1 MTRNSPWTL
10 GLLVL
15 LLPACKDLPSV
26 FDPLPP
32 VRVEF
37 TGGNC
42 GAANPVVIV
51 GRDCELTATAV
62 DDQGQEVRTGFAWTT
77 GDPSIATVA
86 PKPGFDTTVA
96 EITGVQIGLTTIRVE
111 VGAHPDVFVV
121 HDLTVIRSSN
131 PDL

>member
-15 LLPACKDLPSV
+15 LLPACRDLPTV

-111 VGAHPDVFVV
+111 VGTHPDVFVV

>member
-1 MTRNSPWTL
+1 
-10 GLLVL
+10 
-15 LLPACKDLPSV
+15 
-26 FDPLPP
+26 
-32 VRVEF
+32 VEL

-42 GAANPVVIV
+42 GTANPVVIV

-86 PKPGFDTTVA
+86 PKPGFDTIIA
-96 EITGVQIGLTTIRVE
+96 EVTGVQIGKTTIRVE
-111 VGAHPDVFVV
+111 VGADPDVFVV
-121 HDLTVIRSSN
+121 RELTVIRSSN

>member
-15 LLPACKDLPSV
+15 LLPACKDLPTV

-62 DDQGQEVRTGFAWTT
+62 DDQGREVRTGFAWTT